1 MISRLLLAL
10 QIKGNTFIESKPSN
24 TCHRIRDG
32 DRCQADASRE
42 NIISNTCHWIRDCDR
57 CQAAATFESI
67 ISNTCYRIRDGYWCQ
82 AAAIIVSIISWLS
95 VFYTLNGRKVT
106 VWILFRYEKVIFN
119 VFNFRLHQKPMKRD
133 RMRCFY
139 WNRSMK
145 SKGVIQILVWF
156 SHQKNG
162 IRITLQLGCNVYLL
176 PLQPN
181 WKYNEAEALHNYCGF
196 DNNCIV
202 GVAIYTAPSS
212 RKCGMYRCGA
222 LQ

>member
-1 MISRLLLAL
+1 MVI
-10 QIKGNTFIESKPSN
+10 NTIWKSHFSE
-24 TCHRIRDG
+24 TCHG
-32 DRCQADASRE
+32 
-42 NIISNTCHWIRDCDR
+42 IRDCKR
-57 CQAAATFESI
+57 GE
-67 ISNTCYRIRDGYWCQ
+67 
-82 AAAIIVSIISWLS
+82 AAAIFKSQISDTCHGVRDCKRGEVEAFFVSIISWLS
-95 VFYTLNGRKVT
+95 MLYALNGRKVT

-145 SKGVIQILVWF
+145 SIGVIQILVWF

>member
-1 MISRLLLAL
+1 MFIYKGFWLII
-10 QIKGNTFIESKPSN
+10 QIYMTSAKRITTNSNYTFGNYNTSERCTMSKSVIPN
-24 TCHRIRDG
+24 TCNTIWNKNVDK
-32 DRCQADASRE
+32 RCTMS
-42 NIISNTCHWIRDCDR
+42 
-57 CQAAATFESI
+57 
-67 ISNTCYRIRDGYWCQ
+67 
-82 AAAIIVSIISWLS
+82 VSIISWLS